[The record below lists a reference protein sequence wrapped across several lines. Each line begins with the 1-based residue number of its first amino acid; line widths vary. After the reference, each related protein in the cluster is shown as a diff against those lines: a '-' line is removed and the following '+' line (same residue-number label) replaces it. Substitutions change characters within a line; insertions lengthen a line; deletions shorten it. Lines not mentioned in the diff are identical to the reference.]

1 MCRNERR
8 RLFKGGCSVHRSP
21 EVCVSQPPVRSGI
34 ILWEA
39 QFNLVVDHQRDRTST
54 VDLHRHRLPSL
65 DLLWLQH
72 AYLRQYVDT
81 THMKVAPL
89 RNCIG
94 FVDETVRPICR
105 HTRNQRVC
113 YNGHKRIHALK
124 FQSVVVHNGLRYCT
138 VIVARINYLSIYL
151 IANL

>member
-1 MCRNERR
+1 M
-8 RLFKGGCSVHRSP
+8 LKGGCSVHRSP
-21 EVCVSQPPVRSGI
+21 EVRVSQPPVRSGI

-65 DLLWLQH
+65 GLLWLQH

-94 FVDETVRPICR
+94 LVDGTVRPIGRPTR
-105 HTRNQRVC
+105 HQQVC
-113 YNGHKRIHALK
+113 YNGHNRIRALK
-124 FQSVVVHNGLRYCT
+124 FQSVVVHNR
-138 VIVARINYLSIYL
+138 L